1 MPQKRKIKYHK
12 KGKWLYDFDN
22 YLYLCLSKIIVMDY
36 LKRVSDSV
44 LAERLEAFGAVLVEG
59 PKWCGKTTTAEQHAK
74 SVIKMQ
80 DPDMCNEYL
89 ATAES
94 KPSLLLLGETPR
106 LIDEWQDA
114 PVLWDAVRTMVD
126 KRQSVGQFI
135 LTGSNAVRKNEIRHS
150 GTGRISRMKMIPM
163 SLYESKESN
172 GKISLSELFDNP
184 NLDIDGVTSDMK
196 MEDLIYSACR
206 GGWPASVNIKS
217 RKAQL
222 LIAQNY
228 VDTVCKEDISRIDG
242 VKRDEL
248 LTKQILKSYSRNIST
263 LAKNSSI
270 LEDVIA
276 SGEVSCTKPTFEDY
290 VDALNRLFVIDN
302 IPAWCPAIRSKTAIR
317 SGFKRSFVDPS
328 IAVATLGLSPDALMT
343 QLKTFGFIFEQMCVR
358 DLRAYTPDFN
368 SHISYYHDRYGL
380 EADLVLHLS
389 DGRYALIE
397 CKLGSRE
404 IEDGAEHLKELC
416 RLIRIYNEKEK
427 QVPLREPDLLIILT
441 GGQMAYT
448 RPDGVKIIPL
458 ACLKD

>member
-1 MPQKRKIKYHK
+1 
-12 KGKWLYDFDN
+12 
-22 YLYLCLSKIIVMDY
+22 MDY
-36 LKRVSDSV
+36 LKRVSDNV
-44 LAERLEAFGAVLVEG
+44 LAERLEAFGAVLIEG

-80 DPDMCNEYL
+80 DPDMSNEYI
-89 ATAES
+89 ATAEL

-135 LTGSNAVRKNEIRHS
+135 LTGSNAVRNDEIRHS

-404 IEDGAEHLKELC
+404 IEDGAEHLKELR
-416 RLIRIYNEKEK
+416 RLIQIYNEKEK